1 MPVESPE
8 TEDPDAF
15 FEGESFQVQEVEDV
29 EDWEDFLTLRAIW
42 VVSRGAKRVRETDC
56 FFPPPPSVF
65 SKADGG
71 DTIFSPPRTV
81 GAP

>member
-1 MPVESPE
+1 MPPKSLSSLLLPALDNMPVESPE

-42 VVSRGAKRVRETDC
+42 VVSRGQRE
-56 FFPPPPSVF
+56 
-65 SKADGG
+65 
-71 DTIFSPPRTV
+71 
-81 GAP
+81 